1 MSDPRRRRLQRATAI
16 LPLALLSAAVT
27 ASLASPQAA
36 LTTVDGQQSL
46 PEAGSLPDGSTL
58 PEQAIEA
65 PASLSTPSRSGGLGL
80 GGREAAV
87 QNASTNDIPSAALA
101 AYQRAATVVNAAD
114 ESCSIPWQ
122 LIAAVGR
129 VESDHG
135 RYGGNVLDD
144 EGLATPGIYGVPLT
158 GSGGTA
164 RITDTDAGQFDDDQ
178 RFDRAVGPMQFIP
191 STWAVVGVDADGDG
205 ERNPQDIDDAALAT
219 GVYLCSGPDDLSER
233 PGQRA
238 AVFRYNNSNSY
249 VDLVISVMESYLGG
263 DFTSVPTGT
272 TAADPIS
279 PSPVAPSA
287 PVQRQFQPQ
296 APAGSSGGGS
306 STGGSSSGGSSTD
319 GSTSGGTTSTPPD
332 SGDGGSTPVTPP
344 VTGGGSGG
352 GSGPLGN
359 LGGAVDDALGTGG
372 GGGGNGGGGSGG
384 GNGGGGG
391 GGAGPVEEVLTKA
404 EATAQCLASGITT
417 LEVLKL
423 AACVENLTNP

>member
-1 MSDPRRRRLQRATAI
+1 MTDTRRRRLQRATAI

-27 ASLASPQAA
+27 ASVASPRDT
-36 LTTVDGQQSL
+36 LTPVDGQQSL
-46 PEAGSLPDGSTL
+46 PTAGTLPDGSTL

-65 PASLSTPSRSGGLGL
+65 PASLSTPGRSGGLAV
-80 GGREAAV
+80 GGRDAAV
-87 QNASTNDIPSAALA
+87 RNASTNDIPAAALA

-144 EGLATPGIYGVPLT
+144 DGVASPGIYGIPLT
-158 GSGGTA
+158 GSNGTA
-164 RITDTDAGQFDDDQ
+164 RITDTDAGQFDDDR

-205 ERNPQDIDDAALAT
+205 ERNPQDVDDAALAT

-238 AVFRYNNSNSY
+238 AVYRYNNSNAY

-272 TAADPIS
+272 TASSPIA
-279 PSPVAPSA
+279 PVPAPPVAPSQPRFQPEA
-287 PVQRQFQPQ
+287 PVAPGTGPTGPTGS
-296 APAGSSGGGS
+296 APAGEPSGGS
-306 STGGSSSGGSSTD
+306 PSTGGDGDGVPAPGPDSPPPPAPAPPAPGGSGTP
-319 GSTSGGTTSTPPD
+319 GGL
-332 SGDGGSTPVTPP
+332 GGVGQDVDDTLGTG
-344 VTGGGSGG
+344 GGGSGG
-352 GSGPLGN
+352 GS
-359 LGGAVDDALGTGG
+359 
-372 GGGGNGGGGSGG
+372 
-384 GNGGGGG
+384 GGG
-391 GGAGPVEEVLTKA
+391 GGAGPVETALTEA
-404 EATAQCLASGITT
+404 EAQCEVRRPRRGRLRSPRASTT
-417 LEVLKL
+417 
-423 AACVENLTNP
+423 

>member
-1 MSDPRRRRLQRATAI
+1 MSDPRRRRLQRATAL

-27 ASLASPQAA
+27 ASLASPQTA
-36 LTTVDGQQSL
+36 LTTVDGQESL

-158 GSGGTA
+158 GSNGTA

-272 TAADPIS
+272 TAADPIT
-279 PSPVAPSA
+279 PSPAAPSR
-287 PVQRQFQPQ
+287 PVQPQFQPQ
-296 APAGSSGGGS
+296 APAGTSGGAP
-306 STGGSSSGGSSTD
+306 TGGTSSGGSSTD
-319 GSTSGGTTSTPPD
+319 GSTSGGSTSGGGTTSTPPAPD
-332 SGDGGSTPVTPP
+332 DGGSTPVTPP
-344 VTGGGSGG
+344 ANEGGGGGS
-352 GSGPLGN
+352 PLGN
-359 LGGAVDDALGTGG
+359 VGGAVDDALGAGG
-372 GGGGNGGGGSGG
+372 GGGGSGST
-384 GNGGGGG
+384 GGGG
-391 GGAGPVEEVLTKA
+391 GGAGPVEETLTEA
-404 EATAQCLASGITT
+404 EAQLQCATSLNLQACID
-417 LEVLKL
+417 KL
-423 AACVENLTNP
+423 LNP

>member
-36 LTTVDGQQSL
+36 LTTVDGQQAL
-46 PEAGSLPDGSTL
+46 PKPGSLPDGSTL

-65 PASLSTPSRSGGLGL
+65 PASLSSPSRSGGLGL

-158 GSGGTA
+158 GSNGTA

-272 TAADPIS
+272 TASEPIA
-279 PSPVAPSA
+279 PAPAPPVP
-287 PVQRQFQPQ
+287 PTQRQFQPV
-296 APAGSSGGGS
+296 APSTPSGGGS
-306 STGGSSSGGSSTD
+306 SSTPPEASTGGSTTDGGGS
-319 GSTSGGTTSTPPD
+319 TTTPPD

-344 VTGGGSGG
+344 ATGGGGTGG
-352 GSGPLGN
+352 GGLGD

-372 GGGGNGGGGSGG
+372 GGGGGSTG
-384 GNGGGGG
+384 GGGGG
-391 GGAGPVEEVLTKA
+391 GGAGPVEETLTKA
-404 EATAQCLASGITT
+404 EATAQCLASGIGA
-417 LEVLKL
+417 LEVAKL
-423 AACVENLTNP
+423 AACVEDLVNP